1 MKIMKKVIVK
11 NSTAGKITSGFP
23 WIYRNEI
30 LSLEGP
36 VEPGDVVR
44 LHARG
49 GAFMGLGYVNPLSQI
64 TVRVL
69 CTEDRAIDTEFLA
82 GKISKALQKRH
93 DLRTVTTAYRLI
105 HSEAD
110 ELPGLVVDR
119 YADFLAVQINT
130 AGMERLRPL
139 ILSCLVEAVRPT
151 GIYEKSEEKFR
162 SKEGLTTEERTLH
175 GQIPESILIEE
186 YGVRFIVRL
195 KESQK
200 TGFYLD
206 QRRNRQRVA
215 LCINEGFD
223 VLDLFSNT
231 GGFGIHAAHRGA
243 RSVKLV
249 DISAAALKQ
258 AEENASL
265 NRLQAV
271 ETTRAD
277 AFRYIRE
284 AYENG
289 RFFDVIVVDPPSFA
303 QIRRT
308 RESAVRAFR
317 QLTSGCLRLLRNGG
331 VLAVFSCSQAV
342 SLDDLKEASLKAS
355 GDSGSKL
362 DILDYLLQDID
373 HPVRLHIPN
382 SLYLKGL
389 LLRKEA

>member
-11 NSTAGKITSGFP
+11 NSTTGKITSGFP

-30 LSLEGP
+30 LAVEESA
-36 VEPGDVVR
+36 EPGELVR

-49 GAFMGLGYVNPLSQI
+49 GAFLGIGYVNPLSQI

-69 CTEDRAIDTEFLA
+69 CTEDRSIDTEFLT

-93 DLRTVTTAYRLI
+93 DLREVTTAYRLI
-105 HSEAD
+105 HAEAD

-139 ILSCLVEAVRPT
+139 ILSCLVETVQPA

-162 SKEGLTTEERTLH
+162 SKEGLATEEKVLH
-175 GQIPESILIEE
+175 GRVPESILIEE
-186 YGVRFIVRL
+186 YGARFIVRL

-206 QRRNRQRVA
+206 QRRNRQGVA
-215 LCINEGFD
+215 SYVRAGFD

-231 GGFGIHAAHRGA
+231 GGFGIHAALRGA
-243 RSVKLV
+243 RSVRLV

-258 AEENASL
+258 AEENVLL
-265 NRLQAV
+265 NQLKAV
-271 ETTRAD
+271 ETARTD
-277 AFRYIRE
+277 AFHYIRE
-284 AYENG
+284 TYEKG
-289 RFFDVIVVDPPSFA
+289 RFFDLIIVDPPSFA
-303 QIRRT
+303 QTRRT

-317 QLTSGCLRLLRNGG
+317 QLISGCLRLLRGG
-331 VLAVFSCSQAV
+331 GILAVFSCSQAV
-342 SLDDLKEASLKAS
+342 SLEDLKEASLKAS
-355 GDSGSKL
+355 GDAGSGL

-389 LLRKEA
+389 LLRKEV

>member
-11 NSTAGKITSGFP
+11 NSAAGKITSDFP
-23 WIYRNEI
+23 WVYRNEI
-30 LSLEGP
+30 MAFEEP
-36 VEPGDVVR
+36 VDAGELVR
-44 LHARG
+44 LHAG
-49 GAFMGLGYVNPLSQI
+49 GGSFLGIGYANPLSQI
-64 TVRVL
+64 TVRIL
-69 CTEDRAIDTEFLA
+69 CREDRAIDKEFLA
-82 GKISKALQKRH
+82 GKISKALRKRH
-93 DLRTVTTAYRLI
+93 VLRTVTTAYRLI

-162 SKEGLTTEERTLH
+162 SKEGLTTEEQTLH
-175 GQIPESILIEE
+175 GRVPESILIEE
-186 YGVRFIVRL
+186 YGARFIVRL
-195 KESQK
+195 QASQK

-215 LCINEGFD
+215 QCINEGFD

-231 GGFGIHAAHRGA
+231 GGFGIHTALRGA

-258 AEENASL
+258 AEENVRL
-265 NRLQAV
+265 NSLQAV
-271 ETTRAD
+271 ETARAD

-284 AYENG
+284 AYEKG
-289 RFFDVIVVDPPSFA
+289 RLFDVIIVDPPSFA
-303 QIRRT
+303 QARRT

-331 VLAVFSCSQAV
+331 ILALFSCSQAV
-342 SLDDLKEASLKAS
+342 SLEDLKEASLKAS

>member
-1 MKIMKKVIVK
+1 MKKVILK
-11 NSTAGKITSGFP
+11 NSTAEKITSGFP
-23 WIYRNEI
+23 WAYRNEI
-30 LSLEGP
+30 MAFEEP
-36 VEPGDVVR
+36 VEAGELVR

-49 GAFMGLGYVNPLSQI
+49 GSFLGIGYVNPLSQI

-69 CTEDRAIDTEFLA
+69 CSEDRAIDKDFLT

-93 DLRTVTTAYRLI
+93 ELRTVTTAYRLV

-139 ILSCLVEAVRPT
+139 LLPCLVETIQPI
-151 GIYEKSEEKFR
+151 GIYEKSEERFR
-162 SKEGLTTEERTLH
+162 AKEGLTTEERTIH
-175 GQIPESILIEE
+175 GRIPESILIEE
-186 YGVRFIVRL
+186 HGARFIVRL

-215 LCINEGFD
+215 LCVKDRFD

-231 GGFGIHAAHRGA
+231 GGFGIHAALRGA

-258 AEENASL
+258 AEENARL
-265 NRLQAV
+265 NRLQTV
-271 ETTRAD
+271 ETARAD
-277 AFRYIRE
+277 VFGYIRE
-284 AYENG
+284 AYEKG
-289 RFFDVIVVDPPSFA
+289 RFFDMIIVDPPSFA
-303 QIRRT
+303 QSRRT

-317 QLTSGCLRLLRNGG
+317 QLISGCLRLLRNGG
-331 VLAVFSCSQAV
+331 ILAVFSCSHAV
-342 SLDDLKEASLKAS
+342 SLEDLQEASLKAA
-355 GDSGSKL
+355 GDSGTKL
-362 DILDYLLQDID
+362 DVLDYLIQDID
-373 HPVRLHIPN
+373 HPVLLHIPN

-389 LLRKEA
+389 LFRKEA